1 MFRLEEFEQLPFVKS
16 FFFKYELEIITH
28 PCAVL
33 QTERDCLIQFRVP
46 ERFTRCLVFSAKLF
60 FDASVPYTGSYTRS
74 RDELANYAIVM
85 LDGDIVSVR
94 VRFPEPAV
102 YRLIL
107 YARVLAERVPDI
119 DERARVHIDSQYH
132 DFCKYQIAATNF
144 QPENAMQPFPP
155 SQCRRYGLHTDSPL
169 RDFISHFEVLR
180 AASRQPMAASLS
192 PPSTSPLVET
202 DSGACEIRLL
212 LTRPISVRAVFRTY
226 LRTQLDRIAEVKQVA
241 GNEVQV
247 HVVLPE
253 SGEYTLELY
262 GQPLGG
268 PALALPSSR
277 VSTFVPADMANFHP
291 LAQLFF
297 VNISSQI

>member
-1 MFRLEEFEQLPFVKS
+1 MKS
-16 FFFKYELEIITH
+16 FFFKYELEIISH

-46 ERFTRCLVFSAKLF
+46 ERFVRCLVFSAKLF
-60 FDASVPYTGSYTRS
+60 YDSSVPHAGSYSRS
-74 RDELANYAIVM
+74 SDELANYSMVLIEEDV
-85 LDGDIVSVR
+85 VSVR

-132 DFCKYQIAATNF
+132 DFCKYQIAATGF
-144 QPENAMQPFPP
+144 QPDQALQPFPP
-155 SQCRRYGLHTDSPL
+155 SQCRRFGLHTDSPL
-169 RDFISHFEVLR
+169 RDFVSHYEVLR
-180 AASRQPMAASLS
+180 AASRQPLAASLAT
-192 PPSTSPLVET
+192 PSTSPLVET

-226 LRTQLDRIAEVKQVA
+226 LRTQLDRIAEVKQVGA
-241 GNEVQV
+241 NEVQV

-262 GQPLGG
+262 AQPLGG

-277 VSTFVPADMANFHP
+277 VSTFVPADMGPNFHP
-291 LAQLFF
+291 LAQFFF
-297 VNISSQI
+297 VNIASQI